1 MPTGETVANLYNSLT
16 EEQKLKVVQ
25 YMADINAS
33 GKKQEEEPKEEHKNP
48 ETMPERSEPTQTE
61 NTSKADKIASDRVAR
76 YTERIQKAACKYH
89 NIISGSGAGY
99 DLHFQEVEALVG
111 KSIDNPTANN
121 IYHGIID
128 SFSYGFIRG
137 ISYQKKLNR
146 NRRGKAATVAAE

>member
-1 MPTGETVANLYNSLT
+1 MPTGETIANLYNALT

-33 GKKQEEEPKEEHKNP
+33 GEKQAAEHKNP

-61 NTSKADKIASDRVAR
+61 NINKADKIASDRVAR

-89 NIISGSGAGY
+89 NIINGSGAGY
-99 DLHFQEVEALVG
+99 DLHFQKVEALVG

-121 IYHGIID
+121 IYHGIMD

-137 ISYQKKLNR
+137 ISYQKKLSR
-146 NRRGKAATVAAE
+146 NRREKAATVATE

>member
-1 MPTGETVANLYNSLT
+1 MPTGETIANLYNALT

-25 YMADINAS
+25 YMADINAA
-33 GKKQEEEPKEEHKNP
+33 GEKRAAEHKNP
-48 ETMPERSEPTQTE
+48 EAMPERSEPTQTE

-76 YTERIQKAACKYH
+76 YTERIRKAAEKYN
-89 NIISGSGAGY
+89 NIVNGSGAGY
-99 DLHFQEVEALVG
+99 DLHFLEVEALVG

-137 ISYQKKLNR
+137 INYQKKLDR
-146 NRRGKAATVAAE
+146 NRREKAATVATE

>member
-25 YMADINAS
+25 YMADINAA
-33 GKKQEEEPKEEHKNP
+33 GEKRAAEHKNP
-48 ETMPERSEPTQTE
+48 ETMPEKSEPIQE

-76 YTERIQKAACKYH
+76 YTERIQKAAFKYH
-89 NIISGSGAGY
+89 NIIKGSGAGY
-99 DLHFQEVEALVG
+99 DLRFGEMEALVG

-121 IYHGIID
+121 IFHGIID

-137 ISYQKKLNR
+137 INYQKKLNR
-146 NRRGKAATVAAE
+146 DRREKAATVAAE

>member
-25 YMADINAS
+25 YMADINAA
-33 GKKQEEEPKEEHKNP
+33 GEKQAAEHKNP

-76 YTERIQKAACKYH
+76 YTEKIRKAAEKYN
-89 NIISGSGAGY
+89 NIVNGSGAGY
-99 DLHFQEVEALVG
+99 SLYFQEVEALIG
-111 KSIDNPTANN
+111 NAIEKSTVTS
-121 IYHGIID
+121 IYNAIMD

-137 ISYQKKLNR
+137 ISYQKKLDR
-146 NRRGKAATVAAE
+146 NRQKKADTVAAE